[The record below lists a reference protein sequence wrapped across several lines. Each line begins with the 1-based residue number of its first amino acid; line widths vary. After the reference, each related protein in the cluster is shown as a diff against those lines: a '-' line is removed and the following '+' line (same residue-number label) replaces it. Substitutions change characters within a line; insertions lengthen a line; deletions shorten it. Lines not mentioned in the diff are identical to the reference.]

1 VKEQLKIDYNLI
13 SRKLEDSQ
21 NSFQQLESQ
30 NYELIKRNKN
40 LVSTQDNFQKEV
52 IKQNQTLLL
61 NEQKLKEQLTKNIQE
76 LDYLKDER
84 ENIKKLLNDAVNKC
98 SFLIKEKNDLENIM
112 INKTNQIENLK
123 NCNHLLHKNIVKSN
137 LNNSKLEESKR

>member
-1 VKEQLKIDYNLI
+1 MKEQLKIDYNLI

-61 NEQKLKEQLTKNIQE
+61 NEQKLKEQFT
-76 LDYLKDER
+76 
-84 ENIKKLLNDAVNKC
+84 
-98 SFLIKEKNDLENIM
+98 SFTICFSFNRLSNWSLVQN
-112 INKTNQIENLK
+112 TNS
-123 NCNHLLHKNIVKSN
+123 LHV
-137 LNNSKLEESKR
+137 

>member
-1 VKEQLKIDYNLI
+1 MKEQLKIDYNLI

-61 NEQKLKEQLTKNIQE
+61 NEQKLK
-76 LDYLKDER
+76 
-84 ENIKKLLNDAVNKC
+84 
-98 SFLIKEKNDLENIM
+98 
-112 INKTNQIENLK
+112 
-123 NCNHLLHKNIVKSN
+123 
-137 LNNSKLEESKR
+137 

>member
-1 VKEQLKIDYNLI
+1 MKEQLKIDYNLI

-52 IKQNQTLLL
+52 M
-61 NEQKLKEQLTKNIQE
+61 
-76 LDYLKDER
+76 
-84 ENIKKLLNDAVNKC
+84 
-98 SFLIKEKNDLENIM
+98 KEK
-112 INKTNQIENLK
+112 T
-123 NCNHLLHKNIVKSN
+123 
-137 LNNSKLEESKR
+137 